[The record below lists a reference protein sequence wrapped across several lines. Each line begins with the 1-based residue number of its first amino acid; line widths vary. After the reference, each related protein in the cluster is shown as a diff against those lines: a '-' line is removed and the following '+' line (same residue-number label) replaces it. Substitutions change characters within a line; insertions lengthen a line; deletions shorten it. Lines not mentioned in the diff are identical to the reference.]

1 MAKRFKS
8 KRKLRHNIIVKY
20 IFLIILC
27 YLIIKLCLFL
37 TFKIPILKFVFK
49 HNKLEEYKNYIVD
62 STINNPQYMLPYF
75 EENNIK
81 SNSNDIQ
88 AFYIKNEIKKP
99 TVYIYNTHQKEA
111 YSNGMTVLDA
121 AYVMEEK
128 LKNNNIDVIVEKRDI
143 TEFMRTNN
151 ISYSYSYYASKFY
164 VQDALE
170 KNNLDLL
177 IDLHRDAT
185 NKEAST
191 IQINGVNY
199 AKILFV
205 IGGENE
211 NYKENYELTNKI
223 NNIINNKYKDLSR
236 GIIIKTGK
244 NVNGIYNQNLS
255 NKIILLELGCNNS
268 TFEEVQNTINLI
280 SPLIGEYLYETR

>member
-185 NKEAST
+185 NKEASN

-199 AKILFV
+199 
-205 IGGENE
+205 
-211 NYKENYELTNKI
+211 
-223 NNIINNKYKDLSR
+223 IINNKYKDLSR